1 MNRKQNWKMNALFFI
16 ILIILLG
23 YSRFNRDESGEK
35 DIFLAEYNF
44 AISLPEGWKELADT
58 NFDLQLT
65 NGKAYLSV
73 FVYFKN
79 ELAEYQS
86 PLDVHEEHIEE
97 LFSGRENVRK
107 LKEENIK
114 ELPDKEI
121 YSVLYSAEYKGVENY
136 YYCNLLDFK
145 EGSDIFSWIVIT
157 TLPSYFEENNT
168 LLDEI
173 IETVK
178 WKK

>member
-1 MNRKQNWKMNALFFI
+1 MNRKQNWMMIALFFI

-44 AISLPEGWKELADT
+44 AICLPEGWKELADT

-86 PLDVHEEHIEE
+86 PLMFMKNISRNS
-97 LFSGRENVRK
+97 LAGENVRK

-145 EGSDIFSWIVIT
+145 EGSDIF
-157 TLPSYFEENNT
+157 PG
-168 LLDEI
+168 
-173 IETVK
+173 
-178 WKK
+178 